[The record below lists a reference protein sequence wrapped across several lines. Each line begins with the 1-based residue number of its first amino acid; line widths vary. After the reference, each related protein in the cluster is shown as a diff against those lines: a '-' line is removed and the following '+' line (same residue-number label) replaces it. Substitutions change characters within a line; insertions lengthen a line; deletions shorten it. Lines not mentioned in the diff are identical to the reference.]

1 MTSPSTTVSASDP
14 GAGVTAHLYDDG
26 SHKSAV
32 FPFLS
37 ANAGPPPYDE
47 TSSATGL
54 RNVYGEF
61 DRDLVAMYLL
71 AKATSGARL
80 DAYLW
85 DAAFGSAPGVQP
97 RVQAVNGINLYS
109 KKDTITGSY
118 SIDPAISNTHSL
130 NDPDAK
136 AAEREYA
143 HEAGRAENGW
153 SWDWGLKQVGFKSY
167 NAAFRTRQGKIAL
180 NISVVTTVDVATQL
194 QSVKTPAFV
203 SVSSRHADIVVN
215 VIEVQPG
222 RSLQLDVGTRTGNI
236 LVLLPASFTGCI
248 VFHSGDLDNYHTM
261 LLPNLAPL
269 STVVQKT
276 DGETTVSVNGPSQVQ
291 DGSRLQAK
299 DQDCCV
305 ISTRTGRVAVGLSG
319 VDQTDPNILWQE
331 SPLRRL
337 GKTIEVG
344 LLGGAYLSS

>member
-26 SHKSAV
+26 SHRSAV

-61 DRDLVAMYLL
+61 DRDLVAMYPL

-167 NAAFRTRQGKIAL
+167 NAC
-180 NISVVTTVDVATQL
+180 L

-276 DGETTVSVNGPSQVQ
+276 DRETTVSVNGPSQVQ